1 MTSTAP
7 EAIRGNRGLHLTV
20 GGTDYSDNVKA
31 FTVAGE
37 NADDSDLTFAEA
49 AEGGAQVDTV
59 TGTAIQSTA
68 AASLWRYLW
77 ENAGTEVAVVYGP
90 HGNAIPSTDKPH
102 FLMTVK
108 LGVRPSIGGEARR
121 DKTRNDFE
129 FTWDVVDGPTL
140 DTAP

>member
-1 MTSTAP
+1 MSVTAP
-7 EAIRGNRGLHLTV
+7 EAIRGNSGIYLTV
-20 GGTDYSDNVKA
+20 DGTDYSANVKA

-37 NADDSDLTFAEA
+37 DADDSDLTFAEA
-49 AEGGAQVDTV
+49 ASGGAQVDTV

-77 ENAGTEVAVVYGP
+77 ENPGQEVPVVYGP
-90 HGNAIPSTDKPH
+90 HGNAVVSADKPH

-121 DKTRNDFE
+121 TKERNDFE
-129 FTWDVVDGPTL
+129 FSWEVIDGPTL